1 MPHDVLVFPTS
12 YAQRR
17 LWFLDQMMGDSTMY
31 NVVSEITFEGNLPC
45 AHLERA
51 LDEAIQR
58 HESLRTTFAV
68 VHGEPVQVVHA
79 TQSLTIAFDDLR
91 SFPARQRAEVYNRI
105 TAELSNAPFDLARG
119 PLLRA
124 RLVWTDP
131 DASVLVLVMHHIVTD
146 GWSSR
151 LLEEEIR
158 LACDAFRQQTACAL
172 PMVPVQYGDFAVWQR
187 ELVAATYKD
196 RLAWWSRTLAGAPAA
211 LSFPLDRARPAVTRF
226 RGTTLTFRLPTRLS
240 TDLAG
245 LCQRAGATGFMAT
258 LAAFKFLLSQH
269 CDATDIVIGT
279 PVAGRDHPDL
289 ERVIGFFVNTV
300 VLRSNLSGPL
310 SFVSLLERVRQV
322 AMDAYAHQDLP
333 FERLVAELAPDRRVA
348 LTPLF
353 QAMFTYDPADPD
365 ESQTD
370 QDVRGDA
377 IEIDCASSGTSKFDV
392 TLALAESRSGLDGVL
407 EFNAD
412 VFTEESM
419 TSWLRHYHA
428 LLEYAVA
435 HPDSPLT
442 SAALMAEGEAEQV
455 VKDWNRT
462 ATGYPRHSTIHAI
475 FDNVAARS
483 PGAPAVIDRGRVV
496 SYGELL
502 VRADLLAGALRA
514 RGVRRGTLVG
524 ICADRSLEFVVGTL
538 AILKA
543 GGAYVPLD
551 PAYPAERLRMMV
563 EDTGLWIVLAT
574 DEHARGLCGF
584 PISIVQLESS
594 GTMPESGRDTDGWG
608 EEVGPEDLAYV
619 IYTSGSTGRPKG
631 VAVPHRAVLR
641 LVCRTDY
648 VMLGPGDAVA
658 HASNTSFDAA
668 TFEIWGA
675 LVTGAR
681 LVVVQRDHLLAPRDL
696 VLFLRSERITTL
708 FITTPLFHEIA
719 ARDPES
725 FGSLRDLLFGGDI
738 VDPGLVRD
746 VVRSASPPA
755 RLLHVYGPTETTTFA
770 TWYLV
775 NDVPDGA
782 TTVPIGRPIANT
794 EAYILGP
801 DQRPV
806 PIGVAGELF
815 IGGDG
820 VSRGYLG
827 RPDVTA
833 ASFVAHPFAA
843 DSAARLYRTGDV
855 ARWRPDGNI
864 EFLGRIDRQVKVRG
878 FRVEPGEVEVTLAQC
893 DGVRQVAVVPHGDGA
908 GRYLVAYVSALPT
921 ADFSTA
927 ALRLHARERLP
938 EYMVPSHFV
947 MMPELPLTV
956 NGKIDRDALLPPEAA
971 GVDHPSTFVPPR
983 CEAEETVAGVWRE
996 VLKVD
1001 RLGVDDNF
1009 FDLGGHSLL
1018 LIKVLER
1025 LRQLVHVELSVLDLF
1040 RFSTI
1045 AALGSEINSRIAAA
1059 SQSGGDSPAL
1069 EPLASAA
1076 IVDRAV
1082 QLRRALSRR
1091 RLDERQRLEAES

>member
-1 MPHDVLVFPTS
+1 
-12 YAQRR
+12 
-17 LWFLDQMMGDSTMY
+17 MMGDSPVY
-31 NVVSEITFEGNLPC
+31 NVVAEITFEGNPPRE
-45 AHLERA
+45 HLECA
-51 LDEAIQR
+51 LEQVVQR

-68 VHGEPVQVVHA
+68 VDGEPVQVVHA
-79 TQSLTIAFDDLR
+79 TQPLTIAFDDLR
-91 SFPARQRAEVYNRI
+91 AVPPSQRAEVYTRI
-105 TAELSNAPFDLARG
+105 TTELSDVVFDLARG

-124 RLVWTDP
+124 RFVWTDP
-131 DASVLVLVMHHIVTD
+131 DSSVLMLVMHHIVTD

-158 LACDAFRQQTACAL
+158 LVCDALRQQTTCAL
-172 PMVPVQYGDFAVWQR
+172 PDLPVQYGDFAVWQR

-211 LSFPLDRARPAVTRF
+211 LSFPLDRARPPVTSF

-240 TDLAG
+240 AALAE

-258 LAAFKFLLSQH
+258 LAAFKFLLAQH
-269 CDATDIVIGT
+269 CDATDIVVGT
-279 PVAGRDHPDL
+279 PVAGRNHPDL
-289 ERVIGFFVNTV
+289 ERVIGFFVNTIV
-300 VLRSNLSGPL
+300 IRSNLSGPL
-310 SFVSLLERVRQV
+310 TFLSLLECVRQV

-348 LTPLF
+348 VTPLF

-365 ESQTD
+365 EPETEQNIRS
-370 QDVRGDA
+370 DA
-377 IEIDCASSGTSKFDV
+377 MEIDAASSGTSKFDV
-392 TLALAESRSGLDGVL
+392 TLALTESRNGLDGVL

-412 VFTEESM
+412 VFTGETM
-419 TSWLRHYHA
+419 MSWLRHYHA

-435 HPDSPLT
+435 HPESPLT
-442 SAALMAEGEAEQV
+442 SAALMTEGETEQV
-455 VKDWNRT
+455 VKRWNRT
-462 ATGYPRHSTIHAI
+462 RTDYPRHSTIHAI
-475 FDNVAARS
+475 FDDVAARL
-483 PGAPAVIDRGRVV
+483 PYAPAVVDRDRVV

-502 VRADLLAGALRA
+502 TRTNLLAGALRA
-514 RGVRRGTLVG
+514 RGVRRGILVG
-524 ICADRSLEFVVGTL
+524 ICADRSLEFVAGTL

-563 EDTGLWIVLAT
+563 EDTGLSIVLAT
-574 DEHARGLCGF
+574 AEHAGTLRGF
-584 PISIVQLESS
+584 PVSIVQLESP
-594 GTMPESGRDTDGWG
+594 GTMPDSSHDTHGWG

-641 LVCRTDY
+641 LVCQTDY
-648 VMLGPGDAVA
+648 ITLGPGDAVA

-675 LVTGAR
+675 LLTGAR
-681 LVVVQRDHLLAPRDL
+681 LVVVQRDLLLTPSDL

-719 ARDPES
+719 AGDPES
-725 FGSLRDLLFGGDI
+725 FGSLRDLLFGGDV
-738 VDPGLVRD
+738 VDPGLVRE
-746 VVRSASPPA
+746 VIRSASPPA

-770 TWYLV
+770 TWHLV
-775 NDVPDGA
+775 RDVPDGA
-782 TTVPIGRPIANT
+782 ITVPIGHPIANT
-794 EAYILGP
+794 EAYILDA

-806 PIGVAGELF
+806 AIGVGGELY

-820 VSRGYLG
+820 VARGYLG
-827 RPDVTA
+827 RPDATA
-833 ASFVAHPFAA
+833 ASFVAHPF
-843 DSAARLYRTGDV
+843 DPDPAARLYRTGDL
-855 ARWRPDGNI
+855 ARWRPDGHI

-893 DGVRQVAVVPHGDGA
+893 DGVRQVAVVPHGNGA

-921 ADFSTA
+921 ADLSTA

-938 EYMVPSHFV
+938 DYMVPSHFV
-947 MMPELPLTV
+947 MMPELPLTA

-971 GVDHPSTFVPPR
+971 PVDHPSTFVPPQS
-983 CEAEETVAGVWRE
+983 EAERTVAGVWRE
-996 VLKVD
+996 VLNVD
-1001 RLGVDDNF
+1001 QLGVDDNF

-1018 LIKVLER
+1018 LIKVLGR
-1025 LRQLVHVELSVLDLF
+1025 LRQLVQVELSVLDLF
-1040 RFSTI
+1040 RFPTI
-1045 AALGSEINSRIAAA
+1045 AALGSEMDSRVAAA
-1059 SQSGGDSPAL
+1059 SQNGGDSPAP
-1069 EPLASAA
+1069 EVLASLA
-1076 IVDRAV
+1076 IVERAAR
-1082 QLRRALSRR
+1082 LRRALSRR
-1091 RLDERQRLEAES
+1091 HPDEREGLEADS